1 MARGDDIGGAAIRTP
16 AELEDQTVVFTG
28 RLSEVTRSELTEL
41 VEAHGARVTD
51 DVSKQS
57 DLLVVGDDPG
67 DETLTFFAD
76 HEIPSLT
83 ESEFYALFPNR
94 FGHVDGVPEASAN
107 GSAGESTDSAEAP
120 VADSTEAQAE
130 ALSEYS
136 TEAPAD
142 DSAEVSTEAVGI
154 EVEPVVLQLATIEA
168 KRTDRDLDSVVAEST
183 QSLLKRVIDGES
195 LDSDAEQSDSPE
207 ESGTTDAETV
217 EVALP
222 ENLHAMVETAVATT
236 AGVGTV
242 AGFVAEACRADF
254 GFDFAEKQ
262 ELTLGLP
269 GQAITAL
276 KQLAAEDDRSVEDLA
291 RKLLCDGV
299 EDALGSSG
307 E

>member
-83 ESEFYALFPNR
+83 ESEFYALFPDR
-94 FGHVDGVPEASAN
+94 FGHVDGVP
-107 GSAGESTDSAEAP
+107 
-120 VADSTEAQAE
+120 E

-142 DSAEVSTEAVGI
+142 DSAEVSTEVVGI

-207 ESGTTDAETV
+207 ESGITDAETV
-217 EVALP
+217 EIALP